1 MLNSITSRIILGIS
15 VPILFLIV
23 LGSMLFSGIDHLVKL
38 QTDSKEVA
46 EDIINVN
53 AYAYDVT
60 RIIASIRGYALYPKD
75 QYYRGTYTKA
85 QEDILFH
92 KQELEKIVEPQ
103 VREAINALVQIG
115 DEYDRVAAGVY
126 PLVDANKMD
135 EAKREILIPRVVRL
149 DESRSKVQKLL
160 QARLKDKLQE
170 AEKAK
175 QLQSLLIVLGTLLAM
190 VATLVSA

>member
-1 MLNSITSRIILGIS
+1 MEPAPNSITLPVLIYHPPPLTMLNSITSRIILGFS

-38 QTDSKEVA
+38 QTNSKQVA
-46 EDIINVN
+46 ENINNVN
-53 AYAYDVT
+53 AYAYDIT
-60 RIIASIRGYALYPKD
+60 RIIGSIRGYALYPKD

-85 QEDILFH
+85 QEDMLFH

-126 PLVDANKMD
+126 PLVDSIKWMRRN
-135 EAKREILIPRVVRL
+135 
-149 DESRSKVQKLL
+149 
-160 QARLKDKLQE
+160 
-170 AEKAK
+170 EKF
-175 QLQSLLIVLGTLLAM
+175 
-190 VATLVSA
+190 